1 MKSLSAARKDFFSHS
16 INDSLITSKSRWLT
30 IRSLLHSCKP
40 AVCCV
45 NLSANMFC
53 QFFNDKLSTIAVN
66 IANRL
71 RTCSPPVI
79 PLPNPPPLFSFFSP
93 VSVSQVDSLLLALS
107 KPSPVDIIH
116 VSLLK
121 SCHST
126 FSVLLSRLA
135 DISFVTGK
143 FPDLYKL
150 SQISPL
156 LKKPSL
162 DPSDLSSYRPISN
175 LRTIGKLLERLAQL
189 QLRPHFLSAPAFSP
203 YQSAY
208 RPFYSTETATLLI
221 ANNLLRSS
229 SPSLLVSLDLSSA
242 FDCVSHSTLLHRL
255 SQDFGLS
262 GSSLSW
268 LHSYLSGRLQYVF
281 WNDTRSTVSV
291 VSIGV
296 PQGSVLGPLLFC
308 AYVSPISR
316 LLGTFGLHHHSYAD
330 DTTLIL
336 SADSASSPFS
346 LLESCT
352 SALSDWFSFNG
363 LQLNPTK
370 SEILLVGSRE
380 KRRLAE
386 LSISSN
392 LTIAG
397 STVPLSS
404 TTKILGLVFDS
415 SLSFDSHISEVCRSA
430 NYHLRALA
438 HIRQFLSVSS
448 ANLIASAIISS
459 QLEYCNT
466 ALAGLSSHNLHRLQC
481 VQNRAARIVLGVGH
495 RASIDPLLRQL
506 HWLPIAKRIMYKTA
520 LITFKTL
527 SAQQPTY
534 LSSLLVPYNPPRTL
548 RSSTLHFLTV
558 PRVSTALQSRAFSIS
573 APHLWN
579 SLPIS
584 LRSLANFS
592 SVTSPSAS
600 PTVPS
605 FQAVPT
611 SSPPCDGLITFKR
624 LLKTYLFDDPLPLAT

>member
-203 YQSAY
+203 YQSPF
-208 RPFYSTETATLLI
+208 RPLYSTETATILI

-229 SPSLLVSLDLSSA
+229 SPSLLVFLDLSSV

-255 SQDFGLS
+255 SQDFGLT
-262 GSSLSW
+262 GPSLSW
-268 LHSYLSGRLQYVF
+268 LHSYLSGRSQYVF
-281 WNDTRSTVSV
+281 WNDTRSTVSAA
-291 VSIGV
+291 SIGV

-308 AYVSPISR
+308 AYVSPIYR
-316 LLGTFGLHHHSYAD
+316 LLGTFGRLHHHLYTD

-336 SADSASSPFS
+336 SADFVSSPLS
-346 LLESCT
+346 LWK
-352 SALSDWFSFNG
+352 AVF
-363 LQLNPTK
+363 Q
-370 SEILLVGSRE
+370 LLVIGF
-380 KRRLAE
+380 
-386 LSISSN
+386 
-392 LTIAG
+392 
-397 STVPLSS
+397 PLMA
-404 TTKILGLVFDS
+404 F
-415 SLSFDSHISEVCRSA
+415 
-430 NYHLRALA
+430 
-438 HIRQFLSVSS
+438 
-448 ANLIASAIISS
+448 NLI
-459 QLEYCNT
+459 L
-466 ALAGLSSHNLHRLQC
+466 
-481 VQNRAARIVLGVGH
+481 VNRRFF
-495 RASIDPLLRQL
+495 LLD
-506 HWLPIAKRIMYKTA
+506 
-520 LITFKTL
+520 
-527 SAQQPTY
+527 
-534 LSSLLVPYNPPRTL
+534 LVKN
-548 RSSTLHFLTV
+548 
-558 PRVSTALQSRAFSIS
+558 A
-573 APHLWN
+573 
-579 SLPIS
+579 
-584 LRSLANFS
+584 
-592 SVTSPSAS
+592 
-600 PTVPS
+600 
-605 FQAVPT
+605 
-611 SSPPCDGLITFKR
+611 D
-624 LLKTYLFDDPLPLAT
+624 